1 MLDKIQMISLM
12 LLLCTAAQA
21 NTSDKDAQ
29 HQSAAMQNTAIPP
42 LEAPTNLSK
51 PKVALGEALFNDARL
66 SSNLS
71 HSCATCHNVT
81 MGGTDRQATFVGTNH
96 REGTLNTPT
105 VFNVGYN
112 FRQFWDGRAKNLRDV
127 INDHIL
133 DKHILNNQWDTL
145 LKDLNENP
153 KYHEKFK
160 LLYSDGVNKINVQD
174 ALETYLQSLVTINSP
189 FDLYLKGDTKA
200 ISDDAI
206 RGYELFNNLGCIS
219 CHQGPNI
226 GGNLYQKMGIYKDYF
241 NSKKKIAESDLGR
254 FNVTNKD
261 EDTLVFKVPS
271 LRNIA
276 LTAPYLHDGSAK
288 TLEDVVQIMAEHQ
301 IGKSLKTHEISYIV
315 KFLETLT
322 GEQPASTN
330 INKKD

>member
-1 MLDKIQMISLM
+1 MLDKVQMISFI
-12 LLLCTAAQA
+12 LLFGTTAHA
-21 NTSDKDAQ
+21 TISGKDVQ
-29 HQSAAMQNTAIPP
+29 YHSAAIQNTAIPP
-42 LEAPTNLSK
+42 LELPTKLSQ
-51 PKVALGEALFNDARL
+51 PKVALGQILFNDARF

-71 HSCATCHNVT
+71 HSCATCHNLT
-81 MGGTDRQATFVGTNH
+81 IGGTDHQTTFVGANH

-105 VFNVGYN
+105 VFNVSYN

-133 DKHILNNQWDTL
+133 DKRILNNQWDTL
-145 LKDLNENP
+145 LKDLNDNP
-153 KYHEKFK
+153 KYNEKFK
-160 LLYSDGVNKINVQD
+160 LLYSDGVSKINVQD
-174 ALETYLQSLVTINSP
+174 ALEAYLQSLVTINSP
-189 FDLYLKGDTKA
+189 FDRYLKGDTKA
-200 ISDDAI
+200 ISEDAI
-206 RGYELFNNLGCIS
+206 KGYELFNTLGCIS

-241 NSKKKIAESDLGR
+241 NSKKKITESDLGR

-301 IGKSLKTHEISYIV
+301 IGKSLKTYEISYIV

-322 GEQPASTN
+322 GDLPASTN
-330 INKKD
+330 IDKKN